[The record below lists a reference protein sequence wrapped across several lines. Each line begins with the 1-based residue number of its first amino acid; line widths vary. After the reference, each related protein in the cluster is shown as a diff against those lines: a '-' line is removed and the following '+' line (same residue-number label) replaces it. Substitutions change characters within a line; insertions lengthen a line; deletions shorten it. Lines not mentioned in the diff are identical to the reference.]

1 MDLLNMDAR
10 MLRTLLAAAFLA
22 AGGLTACTTPPAST
36 LAGETGRGA
45 APLPHSRLLMRE
57 VDEQNLP
64 ASTRLTDAAGQ
75 PLSLLEP
82 PFLVT
87 ADVRSVALDTDAY
100 TGTPVLNVQLT
111 EEAGARMLA
120 ATEAR
125 VGKRIA
131 FTVGDRVL
139 TVATIRGPFGKALQV
154 NGLEDLED
162 AQQMYAE
169 ITGQH
174 R

>member
-1 MDLLNMDAR
+1 MHRLSSALIFCS
-10 MLRTLLAAAFLA
+10 LLAACTVPGNGLQT
-22 AGGLTACTTPPAST
+22 AGPSQA
-36 LAGETGRGA
+36 R
-45 APLPHSRLLMRE
+45 APLPQAKLLMRE
-57 VDEQNLP
+57 VDELGLP
-64 ASTRLTDAAGQ
+64 RSTRLTDAQGQ

-87 ADVRSVALDTDAY
+87 ADVRSVALDTDH

-111 EEAGARMLA
+111 DEAGARMLA

-139 TVATIRGPFGKALQV
+139 TVATIRGPFGKAMQV
-154 NGLEDLED
+154 NGLEDLQD
-162 AQQMYAE
+162 AQQLYAE

>member
-1 MDLLNMDAR
+1 
-10 MLRTLLAAAFLA
+10 
-22 AGGLTACTTPPAST
+22 
-36 LAGETGRGA
+36 
-45 APLPHSRLLMRE
+45 MRE

-75 PLSLLEP
+75 ALSLREP
-82 PFLVT
+82 PFLVFV
-87 ADVRSVALDTDAY
+87 DVF
-100 TGTPVLNVQLT
+100 
-111 EEAGARMLA
+111 AGRA
-120 ATEAR
+120 AAAEL
-125 VGKRIA
+125 
-131 FTVGDRVL
+131 VL